1 MEAALADDPVLPEVR
16 PVTSGQVLRLCRC
29 GHCASLP
36 DANEQCPD
44 ALELTVK
51 RERYLLLCR
60 CGRSAELPYCD
71 GQHSRRRELR

>member
-1 MEAALADDPVLPEVR
+1 M
-16 PVTSGQVLRLCRC
+16 
-29 GHCASLP
+29 
-36 DANEQCPD
+36 
-44 ALELTVK
+44 K